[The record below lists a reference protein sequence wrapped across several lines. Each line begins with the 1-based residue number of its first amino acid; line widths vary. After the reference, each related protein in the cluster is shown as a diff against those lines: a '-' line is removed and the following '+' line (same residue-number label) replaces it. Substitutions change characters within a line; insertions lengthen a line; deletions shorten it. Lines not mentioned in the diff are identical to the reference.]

1 MMVEEKRATSADP
14 ERAPEDHI
22 VKSATEAR
30 QGQIV
35 LGKYSHL
42 IWIGSVAVIVILAL
56 VFWSL

>member
-1 MMVEEKRATSADP
+1 MAEPKRATSADT
-14 ERAPEDHI
+14 ERPPAEPI

-35 LGKYSHL
+35 LGKYAHL
-42 IWIGSVAVIVILAL
+42 IWILSIAVIVILAL

>member
-1 MMVEEKRATSADP
+1 MAEQKRATAPDN
-14 ERAPEDHI
+14 ERPPEDPV

-35 LGKYSHL
+35 LGKYAHL
-42 IWIGSVAVIVILAL
+42 IWILSVAVIVILAL

>member
-1 MMVEEKRATSADP
+1 MAEENRARSADA
-14 ERAPEDHI
+14 ERPAEEPI

-42 IWIGSVAVIVILAL
+42 IWIASIAVIVILAL

>member
-1 MMVEEKRATSADP
+1 MAEEHRARPADP
-14 ERAPEDHI
+14 ERPPEDPV
-22 VKSATEAR
+22 VKSPTEAR

-42 IWIGSVAVIVILAL
+42 IWILSLAVLVILAL

>member
-1 MMVEEKRATSADP
+1 MADEHRATRADA
-14 ERAPEDHI
+14 ERRSEEPV
-22 VKSATEAR
+22 VKGATEAR

-42 IWIGSVAVIVILAL
+42 IWILSIAVIVILAL

>member
-1 MMVEEKRATSADP
+1 
-14 ERAPEDHI
+14 

-35 LGKYSHL
+35 LGKYAHL
-42 IWIGSVAVIVILAL
+42 IWILSIAVIVILAL

>member
-1 MMVEEKRATSADP
+1 MAEPKRATSAEAGPPP
-14 ERAPEDHI
+14 EEPI

-35 LGKYSHL
+35 LGKYAHL
-42 IWIGSVAVIVILAL
+42 IWILSIAVIAILAL

>member
-1 MMVEEKRATSADP
+1 MAEPKRATSAETGSPP
-14 ERAPEDHI
+14 EEPI

-35 LGKYSHL
+35 LGKYAHL
-42 IWIGSVAVIVILAL
+42 IWILSVAVIVILAL

>member
-1 MMVEEKRATSADP
+1 MVEKNRATPAGPDRP
-14 ERAPEDHI
+14 PEDPV

-42 IWIGSVAVIVILAL
+42 IWILSIAVIVILAL
-56 VFWSL
+56 VFWGL

>member
-1 MMVEEKRATSADP
+1 MAEENRARSAEAKRPAEEP
-14 ERAPEDHI
+14 V
-22 VKSATEAR
+22 VKSPTEAR

-42 IWIGSVAVIVILAL
+42 IWILSVAVIVILAL

>member
-1 MMVEEKRATSADP
+1 MAEKNRATSAGPDRPP
-14 ERAPEDHI
+14 EEPT
-22 VKSATEAR
+22 VKSATDAR

-42 IWIGSVAVIVILAL
+42 IWILSVAVIVILAL

>member
-1 MMVEEKRATSADP
+1 MAEDNRATSGDTEQP
-14 ERAPEDHI
+14 PDDRV

-35 LGKYSHL
+35 LGKYAHL
-42 IWIGSVAVIVILAL
+42 IWISSVAVIVILAL

>member
-1 MMVEEKRATSADP
+1 MAEEQRARSAAT
-14 ERAPEDHI
+14 ERPAEEPV

-42 IWIGSVAVIVILAL
+42 IWILSVAVILILAL
-56 VFWSL
+56 VFWAL